1 MATKQFKAESKKLLD
16 MMIHSIY
23 TNKEIFLRELISNAS
38 DALDKLYYR
47 SLTDTS
53 VGLNRDEFVIQI
65 KPDKEARTLTIS
77 DNGCG
82 MDAKELEQN
91 LGTIARSGSLQ
102 FKKEAEKKDDVDII
116 GQFGVGFYSAFMV
129 ADEVTVISRPYG
141 SDEASKWHSKGVSGY
156 TVEPC
161 EKDSFGTDIILHL
174 KEDDEENHYSDYLDT
189 YTLKS
194 LVKKYSDY
202 IRHPIK
208 MDVEVTR
215 QKPKK
220 GGEDG
225 ETETETVVE
234 NQTLNSMVPIWKK
247 HKNEVTDEEYNSF
260 YSEKFFDYEKPARVI
275 PTQVEGTVN
284 YSALLYIPS
293 HAPYDFYTKEYE
305 KGLALYSSGVMIMEK
320 CADLLPDY
328 FSFVKGLVD
337 SEDLSLNISRE
348 MLQKDAQV
356 KRIAKSIEKKIKSE
370 LEKMLKNDR
379 ETYEK
384 VYKAFGRNLK
394 FGLYSDYG
402 MHRETLENLVMFY
415 SSSEKKNVT
424 LGEYVE
430 RMQEGQDAIYYACG
444 ETPEKIMM
452 LPQVAAVIDKG
463 YEVLCCTEDVDE
475 FCLKMLMQYKEKKF
489 ANVCADKIDLDTD
502 EEKEALKQAN
512 EQAKPL
518 FDAMKETLGDAVAAV
533 RFTNRLKDHPVCL
546 SSEGEISI
554 EMEKVLNRMPGS
566 DEKVKAQVALE
577 INKDH
582 PVAEKL
588 QSLLDSGDK
597 DTLSTYT
604 KLLFDQARLIEGLPV
619 EDPLEFSKA
628 ICNLM

>member
-1 MATKQFKAESKKLLD
+1 MKEGAVCDVFGPGTQTLSTGNIPILQKL
-16 MMIHSIY
+16 I
-23 TNKEIFLRELISNAS
+23 
-38 DALDKLYYR
+38 
-47 SLTDTS
+47 
-53 VGLNRDEFVIQI
+53 
-65 KPDKEARTLTIS
+65 
-77 DNGCG
+77 
-82 MDAKELEQN
+82 N
-91 LGTIARSGSLQ
+91 L
-102 FKKEAEKKDDVDII
+102 
-116 GQFGVGFYSAFMV
+116 
-129 ADEVTVISRPYG
+129 PYG
-141 SDEASKWHSKGVSGY
+141 GN
-156 TVEPC
+156 TPFTC
-161 EKDSFGTDIILHL
+161 
-174 KEDDEENHYSDYLDT
+174 
-189 YTLKS
+189 
-194 LVKKYSDY
+194 
-202 IRHPIK
+202 
-208 MDVEVTR
+208 
-215 QKPKK
+215 
-220 GGEDG
+220 
-225 ETETETVVE
+225 TVVYV
-234 NQTLNSMVPIWKK
+234 NK
-247 HKNEVTDEEYNSF
+247 
-260 YSEKFFDYEKPARVI
+260 
-275 PTQVEGTVN
+275 TV
-284 YSALLYIPS
+284 
-293 HAPYDFYTKEYE
+293 
-305 KGLALYSSGVMIMEK
+305 
-320 CADLLPDY
+320 
-328 FSFVKGLVD
+328 
-337 SEDLSLNISRE
+337 R
-348 MLQKDAQV
+348 
-356 KRIAKSIEKKIKSE
+356 
-370 LEKMLKNDR
+370 
-379 ETYEK
+379 
-384 VYKAFGRNLK
+384 RNLK

>member
-1 MATKQFKAESKKLLD
+1 
-16 MMIHSIY
+16 
-23 TNKEIFLRELISNAS
+23 
-38 DALDKLYYR
+38 
-47 SLTDTS
+47 
-53 VGLNRDEFVIQI
+53 
-65 KPDKEARTLTIS
+65 
-77 DNGCG
+77 
-82 MDAKELEQN
+82 
-91 LGTIARSGSLQ
+91 
-102 FKKEAEKKDDVDII
+102 
-116 GQFGVGFYSAFMV
+116 
-129 ADEVTVISRPYG
+129 
-141 SDEASKWHSKGVSGY
+141 
-156 TVEPC
+156 
-161 EKDSFGTDIILHL
+161 
-174 KEDDEENHYSDYLDT
+174 
-189 YTLKS
+189 
-194 LVKKYSDY
+194 
-202 IRHPIK
+202 

-215 QKPKK
+215 QKPKEV
-220 GGEDG
+220 GEDG

-247 HKNEVTDEEYNSF
+247 HKNEVSDEEYNSF